1 MMDLIFY
8 ITLAPTGE
16 GVTGRGITV
25 LDNVKTISNDKAA
38 ELLDMHP
45 HRLYRLA
52 REGKVP
58 HIRLGRSVRYRVSA
72 LLEWME
78 EQEKEALKDA

>member
-1 MMDLIFY
+1 M
-8 ITLAPTGE
+8 
-16 GVTGRGITV
+16 

-38 ELLDMHP
+38 DLLDMHP
-45 HRLYRLA
+45 DRLYRLA

-72 LLEWME
+72 LLKWME
-78 EQEKEALKDA
+78 EQEQRVLKDA